1 MFKTYPLN
9 LNQIFLNITFANHS
23 KYKRNMIMGIILQI
37 TETAQD
43 LMGTGG
49 EDEITL
55 PILDLVLKGGWI
67 MAIIGLLSVVA
78 FYIFFE
84 RYFVIGRAAK
94 EDKNFMNNIRT
105 YIHDGK
111 LESAKALCV
120 SNNSPIGRMIDKG
133 LSRVGKPLNDI
144 NAAIENIGKLE
155 ISKLEKNVAGLA
167 TIAGAAPMLG
177 FLGTVIGMIRA
188 FYDMSMAGNNINIEL
203 LSKGIYQAMITTV
216 GGLIVGITAYIFY
229 NILVARIQK
238 VVYKLEINATEFMD
252 VLYEPAK

>member
-1 MFKTYPLN
+1 M
-9 LNQIFLNITFANHS
+9 ITA
-23 KYKRNMIMGIILQI
+23 IILQI
-37 TETAQD
+37 QETAQS
-43 LMGTGG
+43 LIGIEG
-49 EDEITL
+49 EGEITL
-55 PILDLVLKGGWI
+55 PIVDLVMRGGWI
-67 MAIIGLLSVVA
+67 MGIIGLLSLIA
-78 FYIFFE
+78 FYIFIE
-84 RYFVIGRAAK
+84 RYFVIGRASK

-111 LESAKALCV
+111 LESARALCV

-133 LSRVGKPLNDI
+133 LSRIGKPLNDI

-167 TIAGAAPMLG
+167 TIAGASPMLG

-229 NILVARIQK
+229 NILVARVQK